1 MKKILWIAAAL
12 AGLFAAASCQKEPVQ
27 GVIDGEKVTTTFTV
41 ALPQTA
47 TKTISD
53 GLSADIVYWA
63 AFDENGR
70 ALEGMNGT
78 AVVNDRKASFDV
90 ILVKHYTY
98 KFVFW
103 AQDSDCTAYD
113 LTSFNTTGK
122 VAVSYE
128 GTANDE
134 SRDAFYRQAD
144 VMIQTAGEVKTIE
157 LYRPFAQ
164 INFLAADYKAIEAV
178 GLHNGMTST
187 VKISGLPTVLN
198 GLDGSVA
205 ELTGVAA
212 LTAAAVPTD
221 PAYYTVNGQEYGWYS
236 MNYVL
241 AAVEKDIFTSD
252 VTGVFNHAKKSDI
265 EVPVANVPYQRNY
278 RTNIIGNF
286 FTDHVTINLV
296 VMEKF
301 NEPDYLVE
309 AATAEEINAALKA
322 GYDVVFKGDV
332 VAPSDASNG
341 YGKTAISQ
349 TNGGTIDGNGNT
361 LSAHE
366 SNGTWDSA
374 ISTTGGTIKNIT
386 IDSGFR
392 GIFVKGGT
400 KVYLE
405 NVILDGPVYTIS
417 CDSANKSGLDAVGS
431 TFNGWTSYAAT
442 IGEVTFTDCSFGE
455 GAGYAYC
462 RPYAPTTFT
471 GCAFEAGFA
480 IDPRAAVVF
489 ENCTFAGVALTDAN
503 LAELVSNLANATVR

>member
-1 MKKILWIAAAL
+1 
-12 AGLFAAASCQKEPVQ
+12 
-27 GVIDGEKVTTTFTV
+27 
-41 ALPQTA
+41 
-47 TKTISD
+47 
-53 GLSADIVYWA
+53 
-63 AFDENGR
+63 
-70 ALEGMNGT
+70 
-78 AVVNDRKASFDV
+78 
-90 ILVKHYTY
+90 
-98 KFVFW
+98 
-103 AQDSDCTAYD
+103 
-113 LTSFNTTGK
+113 
-122 VAVSYE
+122 
-128 GTANDE
+128 
-134 SRDAFYRQAD
+134 
-144 VMIQTAGEVKTIE
+144 
-157 LYRPFAQ
+157 
-164 INFLAADYKAIEAV
+164 
-178 GLHNGMTST
+178 
-187 VKISGLPTVLN
+187 
-198 GLDGSVA
+198 
-205 ELTGVAA
+205 
-212 LTAAAVPTD
+212 
-221 PAYYTVNGQEYGWYS
+221 
-236 MNYVL
+236 
-241 AAVEKDIFTSD
+241 
-252 VTGVFNHAKKSDI
+252 
-265 EVPVANVPYQRNY
+265 
-278 RTNIIGNF
+278 
-286 FTDHVTINLV
+286 
-296 VMEKF
+296 MEKF

-400 KVYLE
+400 KVYLD

-417 CDSANKSGLDAVGS
+417 CDSANNSGLDAVGS